1 MSNETNIL
9 EGTEEVNNS
18 VKHTQVYYAT
28 HDGEGKTLPFM
39 NRSFI
44 SFSYGGKNIEDFNLI
59 ATVSGDRW
67 QANGYANFN
76 DLTTSYDVLDGQF
89 FWGSH
94 YSTYELSLELST
106 DGITQEELDNFLHW
120 FTPGQYKE
128 LILAEHPNRARLA
141 RVSAVP
147 ALSMLPFEKKI
158 DVQIGGSTYSTSTT
172 EYKGSISLTLVG
184 DDPFWYAKASVFG
197 KLSNSDSQ
205 KTQWFNAIGNE
216 VYPLKDKDALK
227 VIHEDRI
234 PLSSM
239 VKADMILGDGF
250 MVKPAQEPAAT
261 NLIFKKFE
269 QSQGSGNG
277 YYEIKDVDAG
287 KTYYY
292 KGATTNL
299 GQIASP
305 VMVSTDSSS
314 ESVELAA
321 GDPLYLYYSGTAPGP
336 LKIKF
341 ELPITFNDKGYI
353 SCIAN
358 NYDLA
363 TNDKPYNT
371 ITLQGEQKQE
381 FHLTVPNI
389 FSSYNAVIYNLNTYT
404 GKSGVELEELMRDCI
419 HHAGVRAYIIHLLE
433 ATTGSSNTN
442 TETNTPT
449 TETNDNTEETTSS
462 ENSNDQ
468 AETPNVVEEPY
479 QASTITENMINDM
492 IVNMKKFFEIITDT
506 PDPQNLYYSQT
517 FEFDSKTGEA
527 TGTFTYNL
535 PPKNNSSENNASE
548 NNHITTEENIQDMI
562 LSKNLFIRERNTFA
576 VDNGNLVVQAW
587 EENNPKYSHKL
598 FHDFS
603 SAWQN
608 VVISYQNLYL

>member
-9 EGTEEVNNS
+9 EGTEVASNS

-227 VIHEDRI
+227 IIHEDRI

-250 MVKPAQEPAAT
+250 MVKPSQEPAAT

-269 QSQGSGNG
+269 QSQGSGDG
-277 YYEIKDVDAG
+277 YYEIEDVDAG

-321 GDPLYLYYSGTAPGP
+321 DEPLYLYYSGTAPGP

-341 ELPITFNDKGYI
+341 ELPVTFIDGYI

-358 NYDLA
+358 NYNLA
-363 TNDKPYNT
+363 ANDKPYNT

-389 FSSYNAVIYNLNTYT
+389 FSSYNAVIYNLKTYQ

-419 HHAGVRAYIIHLLE
+419 HHAGVRAYIIHLLKV
-433 ATTGSSNTN
+433 ATGSSNTSI
-442 TETNTPT
+442 ETNTST
-449 TETNDNTEETTSS
+449 TETNENTEETTLS
-462 ENSNDQ
+462 ENNNTQ
-468 AETPNVVEEPY
+468 AETPNTGEEA
-479 QASTITENMINDM
+479 QSASTID
-492 IVNMKKFFEIITDT
+492 VDGIITAMQDFFKIANT
-506 PDPQNLYYSQT
+506 QTYYTQI

-527 TGTFTYNL
+527 TGIFKYNS
-535 PPKNNSSENNASE
+535 PENSL
-548 NNHITTEENIQDMI
+548 IKTEENIQDMI